1 MKHNV
6 YLYILGMWLVT
17 YLIRVLPLTLI
28 RREITNKTIRS
39 FLYYVP
45 YVTLAVMTFPAIL
58 TATQSPVSGALAL
71 VAGLVLAWL
80 GGSLFQV
87 SVACCAVVFLGRQA
101 PCREKSPARGVH
113 AAAYDLRSGRSA
125 PDTPGELALLRIAS
139 TAIP

>member
-1 MKHNV
+1 MTHNV
-6 YLYILGMWLVT
+6 YLYILGMWLVS

-28 RREITNKTIRS
+28 RRQITNRTIRS

-58 TATQSPVSGALAL
+58 SATQCPISGALAL

-87 SVACCAVVFLGRQA
+87 SVACCVVVFVA
-101 PCREKSPARGVH
+101 
-113 AAAYDLRSGRSA
+113 
-125 PDTPGELALLRIAS
+125 ELVLL
-139 TAIP
+139 

>member
-1 MKHNV
+1 MARNV

-28 RREITNKTIRS
+28 RRQITNRTVKS

-71 VAGLVLAWL
+71 VAGLVLAWF

-87 SVACCAVVFLGRQA
+87 SVACCVVVF
-101 PCREKSPARGVH
+101 V
-113 AAAYDLRSGRSA
+113 
-125 PDTPGELALLRIAS
+125 TELI
-139 TAIP
+139 IC

>member
-1 MKHNV
+1 MQRNV
-6 YLYILGMWLVT
+6 YIYILGMWLVT

-28 RREITNKTIRS
+28 RRQITNRTIRS

-71 VAGLVLAWL
+71 VAGLALAWF

-87 SVACCAVVFLGRQA
+87 SVACCAIVFVV
-101 PCREKSPARGVH
+101 
-113 AAAYDLRSGRSA
+113 
-125 PDTPGELALLRIAS
+125 ELFIH
-139 TAIP
+139 

>member
-28 RREITNKTIRS
+28 RRQITNRTIRS

-58 TATQSPVSGALAL
+58 TATQSPISGALAL
-71 VAGLVLAWL
+71 AAGLALAWW

-87 SVACCAVVFLGRQA
+87 SVACCAVVFL
-101 PCREKSPARGVH
+101 S
-113 AAAYDLRSGRSA
+113 
-125 PDTPGELALLRIAS
+125 ELVLVR
-139 TAIP
+139 